1 MDALIAFAVVMPLG
15 AGLSGQTTLMQ
26 SKPRASM
33 QSKPCARVTSS
44 TALQIRQRL
53 TNLLFPAA
61 TIAQYLILIAKVVGR
76 LTNLF
81 KQRQV

>member
-15 AGLSGQTTLMQ
+15 AGLSGQTTL
-26 SKPRASM
+26 M